1 MGLKLAFVMFLMM
14 IGMGVVGKMYYDDT
28 QTRMN
33 QLRENAVKL
42 ELAAKTSQETI
53 GRLQADAAQFEQAN
67 NELRSQ
73 LVAAEAYSD
82 DLQAKLRNHNLT
94 VLTAQKPGLIET
106 RVNKA
111 TARLFDE
118 MEALT
123 GALKNDIENL
133 NIPNTSD

>member
-1 MGLKLAFVMFLMM
+1 MGMKLALVMLLMM

-28 QTRMN
+28 QARLT

-53 GRLQADAAQFEQAN
+53 DRLQADAAQFEQAN

-82 DLQAKLRNHNLT
+82 DLAGKLRRHNLT
-94 VLTAQKPGLIET
+94 VLTLQKPGLIET
-106 RVNKA
+106 RVNNA
-111 TARLFDE
+111 TAKLFDE
-118 MEALT
+118 METIT
-123 GALKNDIENL
+123 GKPVPAPAE
-133 NIPNTSD
+133 

>member
-28 QTRMN
+28 QARMN
-33 QLRENAVKL
+33 QLRENAVRL

-82 DLQAKLRNHNLT
+82 DLAGKLRRHNLT
-94 VLTAQKPGLIET
+94 VLTLQKPGLIET
-106 RVNKA
+106 RVNNA
-111 TARLFDE
+111 TAKLFDE
-118 MEALT
+118 METIT
-123 GALKNDIENL
+123 GKPVPATAE
-133 NIPNTSD
+133 

>member
-1 MGLKLAFVMFLMM
+1 MGMKLALVMLLMM

-33 QLRENAVKL
+33 QLRENAVRL

>member
-1 MGLKLAFVMFLMM
+1 MGLKLAFIMFLMM

-28 QTRMN
+28 QARMI
-33 QLRENAVKL
+33 QLRENAVRL

-82 DLQAKLRNHNLT
+82 DLAGKLRRHNLT
-94 VLTAQKPGLIET
+94 VLTLQKPGLIET
-106 RVNKA
+106 RVNNA
-111 TARLFDE
+111 TAKLFDE
-118 MEALT
+118 METIT
-123 GALKNDIENL
+123 GKPAPAPAE
-133 NIPNTSD
+133 

>member
-1 MGLKLAFVMFLMM
+1 MGMKLALVMLLMM

-28 QTRMN
+28 QARLT

-42 ELAAKTSQETI
+42 ELAARTSEETI

-82 DLQAKLRNHNLT
+82 DLAGKLRRHNLT
-94 VLTAQKPGLIET
+94 VLTLQKPGLIET
-106 RVNKA
+106 RVNNA
-111 TARLFDE
+111 TAKLFDE
-118 MEALT
+118 METIT
-123 GALKNDIENL
+123 GKPVPAPAE
-133 NIPNTSD
+133 

>member
-1 MGLKLAFVMFLMM
+1 MGLKLAFIMFLMM

-28 QTRMN
+28 QARMN
-33 QLRENAVKL
+33 QLLENAVRL

-82 DLQAKLRNHNLT
+82 DLAGKLRRHNLT
-94 VLTAQKPGLIET
+94 VLTLQKPGLIET
-106 RVNKA
+106 RVNNA
-111 TARLFDE
+111 TAKLFDE
-118 MEALT
+118 METIT
-123 GALKNDIENL
+123 GKPVPVTAE
-133 NIPNTSD
+133 

>member
-1 MGLKLAFVMFLMM
+1 MGLKLAFIMFLMM
-14 IGMGVVGKMYYDDT
+14 IGMGFAGRWYYNDT

-33 QLRENAVKL
+33 QLRENAVRL

-82 DLQAKLRNHNLT
+82 DLAGKLRRHNLT
-94 VLTAQKPGLIET
+94 VLTLQKPGLIET
-106 RVNKA
+106 RVNNA
-111 TARLFDE
+111 TAKLFDE
-118 MEALT
+118 METIT
-123 GALKNDIENL
+123 GKPVPAPAE
-133 NIPNTSD
+133 

>member
-1 MGLKLAFVMFLMM
+1 MGLKLAFIMFLMM
-14 IGMGVVGKMYYDDT
+14 IGMGFAGRWYYNDT

-33 QLRENAVKL
+33 QLRENAVRL

-82 DLQAKLRNHNLT
+82 DLAGKLRRHNLT
-94 VLTAQKPGLIET
+94 VLTLQKPGLIET
-106 RVNKA
+106 RVNNA
-111 TARLFDE
+111 TAKLFDE
-118 MEALT
+118 METIT
-123 GALKNDIENL
+123 GKPVPATAE
-133 NIPNTSD
+133 

>member
-1 MGLKLAFVMFLMM
+1 MGMKLALVMLLMM

-28 QTRMN
+28 QARMN
-33 QLRENAVKL
+33 QLRENAVRL

-82 DLQAKLRNHNLT
+82 DLAGKLRRHNLT
-94 VLTAQKPGLIET
+94 VLTLQKPGLIET
-106 RVNKA
+106 RVNNA
-111 TARLFDE
+111 TAKLFDE
-118 MEALT
+118 METIT
-123 GALKNDIENL
+123 GKPVPAPAE
-133 NIPNTSD
+133 

>member
-1 MGLKLAFVMFLMM
+1 MLLMM

-28 QTRMN
+28 QARLT

-42 ELAAKTSQETI
+42 ELAARTSEETI

-82 DLQAKLRNHNLT
+82 VLASKLRRHNLT
-94 VLTAQKPGLIET
+94 VLTLQKPGLIET
-106 RVNKA
+106 RVNNA
-111 TARLFDE
+111 TAKLFDE
-118 MEALT
+118 METIT
-123 GALKNDIENL
+123 GKPVPAPAE
-133 NIPNTSD
+133 

>member
-1 MGLKLAFVMFLMM
+1 MGMKLALVMLLMM

-28 QTRMN
+28 QARMN

-82 DLQAKLRNHNLT
+82 DLAGKLRRHNLT
-94 VLTAQKPGLIET
+94 VLTLQKPGLIET
-106 RVNKA
+106 RVNNA
-111 TARLFDE
+111 TAKLFDE
-118 MEALT
+118 METIT
-123 GALKNDIENL
+123 GKPVPAPVE
-133 NIPNTSD
+133 